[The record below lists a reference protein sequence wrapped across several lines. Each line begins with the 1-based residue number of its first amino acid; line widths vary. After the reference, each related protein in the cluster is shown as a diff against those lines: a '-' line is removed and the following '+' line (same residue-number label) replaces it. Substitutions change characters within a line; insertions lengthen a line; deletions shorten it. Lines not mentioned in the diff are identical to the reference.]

1 MSCTILES
9 KVAVVTGA
17 SRGIG
22 KSIAEALARNGA
34 IVYAN
39 VREEN
44 TTLQKWLSEINESA
58 PGEVRLSHFDITDQR
73 ESKDKITA
81 IWREHKKIDV
91 LINNAG
97 IEYNENIGMI
107 SSSHIQKMFQ
117 INVIALIEIA
127 QLVGRIMMKCQS
139 GSIVNIASIV
149 GRYGAPGQSVY
160 SATKGAVISFSRSA
174 AKELGPYNV
183 RVNAIA
189 PGITQTDMVV
199 GLKKEFLDRRIAQIP
214 LGRIATPQ
222 DIAEACVFLASDN
235 SSYISGQVLG
245 IDGGCTL

>member
-1 MSCTILES
+1 M
-9 KVAVVTGA
+9 
-17 SRGIG
+17 
-22 KSIAEALARNGA
+22 
-34 IVYAN
+34 
-39 VREEN
+39 
-44 TTLQKWLSEINESA
+44 
-58 PGEVRLSHFDITDQR
+58 
-73 ESKDKITA
+73 
-81 IWREHKKIDV
+81 
-91 LINNAG
+91 
-97 IEYNENIGMI
+97 
-107 SSSHIQKMFQ
+107 
-117 INVIALIEIA
+117 
-127 QLVGRIMMKCQS
+127 
-139 GSIVNIASIV
+139 

>member
-1 MSCTILES
+1 MAAWNWRKKWYTQL
-9 KVAVVTGA
+9 KNVAVSYTH
-17 SRGIG
+17 
-22 KSIAEALARNGA
+22 LD
-34 IVYAN
+34 VYK
-39 VREEN
+39 R
-44 TTLQKWLSEINESA
+44 Q
-58 PGEVRLSHFDITDQR
+58 
-73 ESKDKITA
+73 
-81 IWREHKKIDV
+81 
-91 LINNAG
+91 
-97 IEYNENIGMI
+97 
-107 SSSHIQKMFQ
+107 
-117 INVIALIEIA
+117 
-127 QLVGRIMMKCQS
+127 
-139 GSIVNIASIV
+139 IV
-149 GRYGAPGQSVY
+149 GRYGAPGQCVY

-174 AKELGPYNV
+174 AKELGPYNI